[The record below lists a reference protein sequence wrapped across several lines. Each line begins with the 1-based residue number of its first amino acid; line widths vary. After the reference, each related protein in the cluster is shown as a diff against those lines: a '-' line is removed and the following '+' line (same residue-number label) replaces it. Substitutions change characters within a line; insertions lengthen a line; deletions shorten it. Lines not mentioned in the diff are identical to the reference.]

1 VGGVRLRGRRQTS
14 WAASDFVLGSY
25 ELFSKP
31 KTKSD
36 TAKPTDFVAVT
47 FTPPHLRPRSWWPA
61 PASLPFMRKGKRYQF
76 SPCRPRG
83 RPR

>member
-1 VGGVRLRGRRQTS
+1 MGTTAAIVIKLSGVLSLVSVTWAASDFVGGVRLRGRRQTS

-47 FTPPHLRPRSWWPA
+47 FTPPHLRPRS
-61 PASLPFMRKGKRYQF
+61 
-76 SPCRPRG
+76 
-83 RPR
+83 